1 MPEKNVPV
9 EPVFVNKPEGLQL
22 SSDQISVTPSELLLA
37 GPESSLKSIKSVQL
51 DAIDFSKVKNE
62 KIGFDELGIN
72 IPENCKN
79 ISNYATAKVT
89 LDLSKYKDKSF
100 TVDNFIVEGLSD
112 EYTSDVTSKSI
123 SVTLIGEQA
132 DLDKIK
138 ASQITAVIDTSNASG
153 KTGSVEMPVTFRI
166 NGVNSC
172 WAYGSYQANI
182 TITKK

>member
-1 MPEKNVPV
+1 MQSLTRFREDKKQISSHGLKLF
-9 EPVFVNKPEGLQL
+9 VFVVFVVEFKLTEPIFEK
-22 SSDQISVTPSELLLA
+22 VC
-37 GPESSLKSIKSVQL
+37 
-51 DAIDFSKVKNE
+51 VKNE

-153 KTGSVEMPVTFRI
+153 KLFPFAFLFAFKFASE
-166 NGVNSC
+166 
-172 WAYGSYQANI
+172 
-182 TITKK
+182 